1 MKILWYIAQVL
12 FIGWLTLG
20 VWHTKPEMKAGEI
33 GVLILLAVGLCAF
46 LTGCVT
52 HSWDWTA
59 RRLRGARGHDSQPR
73 GDSLSLT
80 GAGRRP
86 PEPPKHVDR
95 IRVSE

>member
-52 HSWDWTA
+52 HSWDWLA
-59 RRLRGARGHDSQPR
+59 ARLRRNRHRCQTSGDGLSLVRPR
-73 GDSLSLT
+73 RSLSK
-80 GAGRRP
+80 A
-86 PEPPKHVDR
+86 PKHIDCAR
-95 IRVSE
+95 IGE